1 MPSLKHA
8 LLAMMMTNVRAWYQM
23 YDFAP
28 PRYELSWYQMYD
40 KIAAA
45 HAEVR
50 ARKVTCRMIASITST
65 HHHLLAT
72 QTAPSPYWS
81 ATPDAYDLK
90 IRLPDLEPG
99 TVEAQLSSDGKK
111 IEVKGERKIE
121 SCSCK
126 PTTVR
131 EIALPYRP
139 RAEDITVTIHVCYSI
154 EKHFSQQVQQRAGS
168 NSGRGPD
175 AAVEEHLP
183 SIVCEE
189 EFCEQLSYV
198 ACRTN
203 TYRKGVPV
211 ERSAPWCIDAC
222 PPPRNRTHYGKGSR
236 GDMTR

>member
-45 HAEVR
+45 HAE
-50 ARKVTCRMIASITST
+50 
-65 HHHLLAT
+65 
-72 QTAPSPYWS
+72 TAPSPYWS
-81 ATPDAYDLK
+81 ATSDAYDLK

-139 RAEDITVTIHVCYSI
+139 RAEDITVTIQEDTLHVTLSRHAQADEPTPLTVKKVEAPAKETEEARPLRFVPHASAT
-154 EKHFSQQVQQRAGS
+154 EKTASTAQDEKVLTVQ
-168 NSGRGPD
+168 
-175 AAVEEHLP
+175 
-183 SIVCEE
+183 
-189 EFCEQLSYV
+189 EQEKTL
-198 ACRTN
+198 TD
-203 TYRKGVPV
+203 KF
-211 ERSAPWCIDAC
+211 RSAALASLAVQRENKEASNASDENATMAPSA
-222 PPPRNRTHYGKGSR
+222 
-236 GDMTR
+236 